1 MNFYDIYFWKLF
13 SKPGRYRLP
22 RPRFSPPSTT
32 AKIPVASIPA
42 PASGTNRFPTDR
54 AHRLDEI
61 VRIARLSTAPSLP
74 SIVTHPPRRFSAFGP
89 RFQSWRARGGGRGGE
104 LLSADPEVWGCRSSF
119 LSRSILYSSC
129 DGESVWNVIPRII
142 IWRTNGERFKTFL
155 FFEEKEN
162 IFRRC
167 EDVNF
172 KNCYWKKKRACKNIF
187 SFLFNVTGINI
198 FFRDWLSYLRS
209 YIYFPNTAS
218 FLHNTHRISS
228 SRNSPCPS
236 IPFSGGNNLSLKQDQ
251 IGEDQREGRIP
262 YSIYYLYLSDFNRV
276 IEFSRIPG
284 TPSIPL
290 LSGEVKGGGGQ
301 GEGPI
306 GYQLHIDHE
315 CHSVQVLLT
324 VRIIPR
330 ITMRS
335 LE

>member
-172 KNCYWKKKRACKNIF
+172 KNCYWKKKK
-187 SFLFNVTGINI
+187 SVQKYFLF
-198 FFRDWLSYLRS
+198 FF
-209 YIYFPNTAS
+209 
-218 FLHNTHRISS
+218 
-228 SRNSPCPS
+228 
-236 IPFSGGNNLSLKQDQ
+236 
-251 IGEDQREGRIP
+251 
-262 YSIYYLYLSDFNRV
+262 
-276 IEFSRIPG
+276 
-284 TPSIPL
+284 
-290 LSGEVKGGGGQ
+290 
-301 GEGPI
+301 
-306 GYQLHIDHE
+306 
-315 CHSVQVLLT
+315 LT
-324 VRIIPR
+324 
-330 ITMRS
+330 
-335 LE
+335 

>member
-1 MNFYDIYFWKLF
+1 MENVLKRFYFLRK
-13 SKPGRYRLP
+13 R
-22 RPRFSPPSTT
+22 
-32 AKIPVASIPA
+32 KI
-42 PASGTNRFPTDR
+42 
-54 AHRLDEI
+54 
-61 VRIARLSTAPSLP
+61 
-74 SIVTHPPRRFSAFGP
+74 
-89 RFQSWRARGGGRGGE
+89 
-104 LLSADPEVWGCRSSF
+104 
-119 LSRSILYSSC
+119 
-129 DGESVWNVIPRII
+129 
-142 IWRTNGERFKTFL
+142 
-155 FFEEKEN
+155 FFEGVRML
-162 IFRRC
+162 ISRI
-167 EDVNF
+167 VIG
-172 KNCYWKKKRACKNIF
+172 KKKRACKNIF